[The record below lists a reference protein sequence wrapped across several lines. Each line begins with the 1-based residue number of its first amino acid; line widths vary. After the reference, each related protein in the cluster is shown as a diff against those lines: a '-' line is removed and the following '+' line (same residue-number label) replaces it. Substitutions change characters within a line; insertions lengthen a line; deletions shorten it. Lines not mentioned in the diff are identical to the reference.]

1 MEFFYTCFVVVIV
14 VNIVLK
20 ISKIVYDD
28 KLLKNLLQ
36 TTIFVTDNFLK
47 SSLIR
52 VFVVFKYIV
61 LRLHLCFFF
70 VLFISKTTN
79 LRIITFLLLYIQFR
93 KIQDKTNKIEKR
105 KVLVFFRFVKENIN
119 NFFFKFL
126 LSINLIE
133 IMINNF
139 FS

>member
-1 MEFFYTCFVVVIV
+1 MYETSTSNKFNIEHFVNLHDFKEKIIEKPNLFFFKKRKSHTWIFENFLFFMEFFYTCFVVVIV

-61 LRLHLCFFF
+61 LRLHLCFF
-70 VLFISKTTN
+70 LFYSF
-79 LRIITFLLLYIQFR
+79 LRRQIC
-93 KIQDKTNKIEKR
+93 E
-105 KVLVFFRFVKENIN
+105 
-119 NFFFKFL
+119 
-126 LSINLIE
+126 
-133 IMINNF
+133 
-139 FS
+139 

>member
-1 MEFFYTCFVVVIV
+1 MTSKKGNRKPQFIFFVRKESLILGFLKFFLFFMEFFYTCFVVVIV

-61 LRLHLCFFF
+61 LRLHLCFF
-70 VLFISKTTN
+70 LFYSF
-79 LRIITFLLLYIQFR
+79 LRRQIC
-93 KIQDKTNKIEKR
+93 E
-105 KVLVFFRFVKENIN
+105 
-119 NFFFKFL
+119 
-126 LSINLIE
+126 
-133 IMINNF
+133 
-139 FS
+139 